1 MHITKLKR
9 IIAHALLLAVVG
21 LASAPATL
29 ASDDNRAPELPAGC
43 EHLQVP
49 EGNKVSFHVYAT
61 GVQVYR
67 WSGTAWDFDGPVA
80 SLFAAD
86 NYRGLVGT
94 HYRGPTWESNSGSM
108 VVGKGAVPCTPDPS
122 AIPWLRLE
130 AASTD
135 GNGIFSRVTYIQRVN
150 TTGGLR
156 PTAPGSTVGE
166 EKRVPYTTEYYFYR
180 ATN

>member
-1 MHITKLKR
+1 MLITKLNR
-9 IIAHALLLAVVG
+9 IIAPVLLLAVVG

-29 ASDDNRAPELPAGC
+29 ASDNNRAPELPAPC
-43 EHLQVP
+43 QYLRVP
-49 EGNKVSFHVYAT
+49 EGNEVAYHVYAA

-67 WSGTAWDFDGPVA
+67 WSGASWDFDGPVA
-80 SLFAAD
+80 SLFAED

-94 HYRGPTWESNSGSM
+94 HYRGPTWESNSGST
-108 VVGKGAVPCTPDPS
+108 VVGMGALPCAVDPS
-122 AIPWLRLE
+122 AIPWLRLD

-135 GNGIFSRVTYIQRVN
+135 GAGIFSRVTYIQRVN

-166 EKRVPYTTEYYFYR
+166 QRRVPYTAEYYFYR
-180 ATN
+180 GTH